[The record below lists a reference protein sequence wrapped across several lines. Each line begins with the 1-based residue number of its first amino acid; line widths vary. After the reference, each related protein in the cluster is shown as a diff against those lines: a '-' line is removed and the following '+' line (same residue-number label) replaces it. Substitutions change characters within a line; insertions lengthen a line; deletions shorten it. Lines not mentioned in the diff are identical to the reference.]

1 MNLLLDTHIL
11 LWWLDDSP
19 ELSASAREAIA
30 SGDNPVF
37 VSAAT
42 VWEIAIKRALGKLDV
57 PDEFQEI
64 LEQQPF
70 RHLEITSAHAFQVG
84 SLPMLH
90 RDPFDRILVAQCQV
104 EGLTMVTQDLN
115 IKRYDLAV
123 LRA

>member
-19 ELSASAREAIA
+19 ELSASSREAI
-30 SGDNPVF
+30 SRGDNPVF

-42 VWEIAIKRALGKLDV
+42 VWEIVIKRALGKLDL

-70 RHLEITSAHAFQVG
+70 RHLEITFAHAFRVG

-90 RDPFDRILVAQCQV
+90 RDPFDRILVAQCQI
-104 EGLTMVTQDLN
+104 EGLTLVTQDLD
-115 IKRYDLAV
+115 IKRYDVPILKA
-123 LRA
+123 